1 MNRYE
6 INTTD
11 IYAIG
16 DLHGYFESL
25 INWIKRFDL
34 EDCVIII
41 CGDVGFG
48 FEKPGY
54 YEQLCNKFEKICSE
68 RNVTIFMLRGNH
80 DDPSYFWGGNKIN
93 TEHFKAIPDYSV
105 ISNGEH
111 NILCVGGAISIDRTT
126 RISEWRQNV
135 YKYAMWHNCPL
146 SVAEEKIT
154 SKYYWEDE
162 KPYLDDNALDE
173 LALNDIK
180 IDIVCTH
187 DAPPFCPPLSKEG
200 ILDYVE
206 KDKTLSDDI
215 DESRS
220 IFSEILAKL
229 ILDSHPV
236 SKWIYAHYHH
246 HEWVEIDG
254 VEYVMLDMYRV
265 NNNRIDFKKI

>member
-6 INTTD
+6 INATD

-16 DLHGYFESL
+16 DLHGYYKSL
-25 INWIKRFDL
+25 INWITRYDIT
-34 EDCVIII
+34 ESAIII

-54 YEQLCNKFEKICSE
+54 YEQLCGKFENVCSE
-68 RNVTIFMLRGNH
+68 RNVTVFMLRGNH
-80 DDPSYFWGGNKIN
+80 DDPSYFVDGNKIN

-126 RISEWRQNV
+126 RIAEWRQNV
-135 YKYAMWHNCPL
+135 YRYAMWHNCPL
-146 SVAEEKIT
+146 SVAEEKVT

-187 DAPPFCPPLSKEG
+187 DAPPFCPPLTKDG
-200 ILDYVE
+200 ISDYIGI
-206 KDKTLSDDI
+206 DKTLSDDL
-215 DESRS
+215 DESRDV
-220 IFSEILAKL
+220 FSEILAKL
-229 ILDSHPV
+229 ILEGHPV
-236 SKWIYAHYHH
+236 TKWIYGHYHN
-246 HEWVEIDG
+246 HEQVEIDG
-254 VEYVMLDMYRV
+254 VEYTMLDMYRV
-265 NNNRIDFKKI
+265 NKNKFDYKKL

>member
-6 INTTD
+6 INATD

-16 DLHGYFESL
+16 DLHGYYESL
-25 INWIKRFDL
+25 INWIKRYDIT
-34 EDCVIII
+34 ESAIII

-54 YEQLCNKFEKICSE
+54 YEQLCNKFEKVCSE
-68 RNVTIFMLRGNH
+68 RNVTVLMFRGNH

-111 NILCVGGAISIDRTT
+111 NILCVGGAISIDRTS

-135 YKYAMWHNCPL
+135 YRYAMWHNCPL
-146 SVAEEKIT
+146 SEAEEKVT

-162 KPYLDDNALDE
+162 KPYLDDDALDE

-187 DAPPFCPPLSKEG
+187 DAPPFCPPFSKDG
-200 ILDYVE
+200 ISDYINI
-206 KDKTLSDDI
+206 DKTLSDDI
-215 DESRS
+215 DESRAV
-220 IFSEILAKL
+220 FSEILAKL
-229 ILDSHPV
+229 ILDGHPV
-236 SKWIYAHYHH
+236 TKWIYGHH
-246 HEWVEIDG
+246 HNHEQVEIDS
-254 VEYVMLDMYRV
+254 VEYTMLDMYRV
-265 NNNRIDFKKI
+265 NKNKFDYKKL